1 MIWWIF
7 LKNYLEIE
15 WIYDKTKVQVY
26 KLLFYLY
33 NCMRITNGGDVLE
46 ENKDSGS
53 KTIIQVIV
61 SGGQVNISTDNG
73 TVKANQ
79 NNEPKI
85 VEKQII
91 IENKFKNYNQNPN
104 GKSGESDDGTM
115 LFGVLVLIFA
125 AGLYVQY
132 RWQILLGFVVISL
145 LIELLTCMIYYK
157 GKKNG
162 ILYDKNLKQIG
173 IFNMVSVSLIP
184 ILIGIISSPIYNSK
198 IDFAYLKQQIIANGS
213 IQTYFTNPS
222 GQYAMFQMV
231 GLFFTGLFLIY
242 IVWSDLYIIAVLNVA
257 MEKKGQKFWKLLLKW
272 TCGKSKEG
280 GKHIKAGIILI
291 AISVIMTIGILPYIL
306 SLIQQ
311 SSQI

>member
-1 MIWWIF
+1 MEDNSNI
-7 LKNYLEIE
+7 
-15 WIYDKTKVQVY
+15 
-26 KLLFYLY
+26 
-33 NCMRITNGGDVLE
+33 
-46 ENKDSGS
+46 GS
-53 KTIIQVIV
+53 KTIVQVIV
-61 SGGQVNISTDNG
+61 SGGQVNISTENG
-73 TVKANQ
+73 VVNANQ
-79 NNEPKI
+79 NNEPQT

-91 IENKFKNYNQNPN
+91 IENKSRNYNQTSN

-115 LFGVLVLIFA
+115 LLGGLALIFA
-125 AGLYVQY
+125 AGFYVQY

-145 LIELLTCMIYYK
+145 LIETLTCMIYYK

-184 ILIGIISSPIYNSK
+184 ILIGIISSPIYNRK
-198 IDFAYLKQQIIANGS
+198 MDFDYLKQQIINDGP
-213 IQTYFTNPS
+213 IQAYFSNPS

-231 GLFFTGLFLIY
+231 GLLFTGLFLIY

-280 GKHIKAGIILI
+280 SKHIKTGIVWMV
-291 AISVIMTIGILPYIL
+291 ISVIMTIGILPYIL

-311 SSQI
+311 NSQIP

>member
-1 MIWWIF
+1 M
-7 LKNYLEIE
+7 
-15 WIYDKTKVQVY
+15 
-26 KLLFYLY
+26 
-33 NCMRITNGGDVLE
+33 E

-53 KTIIQVIV
+53 KAIIQVIV

-73 TVKANQ
+73 VVNANQ
-79 NNEPKI
+79 NNETPI

-91 IENKFKNYNQNPN
+91 IENKSKNYNQKPN
-104 GKSGESDDGTM
+104 RKSGESDDGT
-115 LFGVLVLIFA
+115 LILGGLALIFA
-125 AGLYVQY
+125 AGFYVQY
-132 RWQILLGFVVISL
+132 RWQILLGFIVISL

-184 ILIGIISSPIYNSK
+184 ILLGIISSPIYNSK
-198 IDFAYLKQQIIANGS
+198 IDFDYLKQQVITNGP
-213 IQTYFTNPS
+213 IQAYFTNPS
-222 GQYAMFQMV
+222 GQYAMFQMG
-231 GLFFTGLFLIY
+231 GLFCTGLFLMY

-291 AISVIMTIGILPYIL
+291 VISVIMTIGILPYIL

-311 SSQI
+311 SSQIS

>member
-1 MIWWIF
+1 M
-7 LKNYLEIE
+7 
-15 WIYDKTKVQVY
+15 
-26 KLLFYLY
+26 LLYS
-33 NCMRITNGGDVLE
+33 CGDMRITNGGDILE

-73 TVKANQ
+73 TVNANQ
-79 NNEPKI
+79 NNEPQT

-91 IENKFKNYNQNPN
+91 IENKSKNYNQNPN
-104 GKSGESDDGTM
+104 GKSGESDDATM
-115 LFGVLVLIFA
+115 LLGGLALIFA

-173 IFNMVSVSLIP
+173 TFNMVSVSLIP
-184 ILIGIISSPIYNSK
+184 ILIGIVSSPIYNSK
-198 IDFAYLKQQIIANGS
+198 IDFDYLKQQIIANGS
-213 IQTYFTNPS
+213 IQAYFTNPS

-311 SSQI
+311 SSQVS